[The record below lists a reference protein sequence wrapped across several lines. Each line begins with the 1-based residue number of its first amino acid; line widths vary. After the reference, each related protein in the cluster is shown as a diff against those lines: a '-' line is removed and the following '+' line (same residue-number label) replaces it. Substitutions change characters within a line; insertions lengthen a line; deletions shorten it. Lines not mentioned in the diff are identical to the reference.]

1 MTRPPVQSDDVHQS
15 GCFGALLA
23 RADRNARPGATGEAQ
38 YGTAG
43 VSFFAPPETR
53 LALVQLTSALGYPD
67 LEGAGTSHFTVE
79 PTPSATARQV
89 WCHQF
94 DPDDKTPGGD
104 PLRSYGGTAN
114 SKEETV
120 FHPAVFRNASG
131 YAIGHPA
138 FRAGDRVFCFW
149 NRQSGRWEIL
159 APPLDV
165 WRFELKT
172 ALSPGSSATA
182 YLLAYSEGYAENVH
196 IEFDVYDALVGT
208 LRGRAKT
215 DSLPGTQGYAKY
227 MPDSGRWEIIA
238 MQHPAQWIRFQ
249 LSADLSHMSYGVY
262 GQVLSCWDGFDPD
275 PDGAGL
281 WLLNAATLTGNGT
294 YMFAGHAN
302 DVGLASLEPAT
313 GYYRIV
319 AMDGNDYEPV
329 TIDVVT
335 AVTATTYTTRQLRLP
350 RGVTF
355 GDPQVHSI

>member
-1 MTRPPVQSDDVHQS
+1 MTRPQVQADDVYGS
-15 GCFGALLA
+15 GCFAALLE

-43 VSFFAPPETR
+43 VSFLAPPETR
-53 LALVQLTSALGYPD
+53 LALVQLTSELSYPD

-120 FHPAVFRNASG
+120 YHAAVFRNASG
-131 YAIGHPA
+131 YAIGHPT
-138 FRAGDRVFCFW
+138 FRAGDRVFCVW

-172 ALSPGSSATA
+172 ALSPGSFATA
-182 YLLAYSEGYAENVH
+182 YLLAYAEGYAENVH

-215 DSLPGTQGYAKY
+215 DSLAGTQGYAKY

-238 MQHPAQWIRFQ
+238 IEHQARWIRFG
-249 LSADLSHMSYGVY
+249 LTGNLSHLDYGQS
-262 GQVLSCWDGFDPD
+262 GQVLTYWDGFDPD
-275 PDGAGL
+275 PNNAGI
-281 WLLNAATLTGNGT
+281 WLLNSAGT
-294 YMFAGHAN
+294 DNSYTFAGRNGDTGIACL
-302 DVGLASLEPAT
+302 DPASD
-313 GYYRIV
+313 YYRIV
-319 AMDGNDYEPV
+319 AIDGNDYDPV

-355 GDPQVHSI
+355 GDAEVHNI